1 MLGITTLMI
10 SNEEIDDII
19 EIVKFLEDSVFL
31 IKSSSENIKKWSKI
45 MEKWIS

>member
-1 MLGITTLMI
+1 MLGITTLII

-31 IKSSSENIKKWSKI
+31 IKSSSENNKKWSKI